1 MMEANTFVE
10 QICEFNQEYSLLEN
24 LIEQSPKA
32 ILLHTQLED
41 EGMKDWNVANHYGT
55 FEYIVFCNN

>member
-32 ILLHTQLED
+32 ILLHAQIED
-41 EGMKDWNVANHYGT
+41 EGIRDWNVVEYFGTRHY
-55 FEYIVFCNN
+55 IIFCNN